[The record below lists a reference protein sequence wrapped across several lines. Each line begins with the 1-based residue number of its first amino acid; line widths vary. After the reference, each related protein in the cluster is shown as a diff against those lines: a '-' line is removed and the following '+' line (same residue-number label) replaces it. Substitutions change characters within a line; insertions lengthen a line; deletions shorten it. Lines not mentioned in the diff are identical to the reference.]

1 MGGRLNKLVALNFNS
16 ISVFWNGKDTTGRLT
31 RRYTAR
37 ATPLPKSIG
46 SPAPFFL
53 EIQNRTGIRQPNAPT
68 PQDVL
73 VGQDRVGPSSKIWAS
88 RNNRNLF
95 PKFSVFTA
103 WSRIGVMVRGLSDMR
118 PRTFGGFFYSAPQD
132 LWGWGSFARAF
143 LHGRLS
149 IFPGTFV
156 RGTKNPS

>member
-1 MGGRLNKLVALNFNS
+1 MTVRVVVVQS
-16 ISVFWNGKDTTGRLT
+16 LT

-88 RNNRNLF
+88 RNKFCNLLLILQK
-95 PKFSVFTA
+95 P
-103 WSRIGVMVRGLSDMR
+103 
-118 PRTFGGFFYSAPQD
+118 PAPVALQ
-132 LWGWGSFARAF
+132 
-143 LHGRLS
+143 GRLCLS
-149 IFPGTFV
+149 AKPHEYKRSLVWLNLPSLAKPGKTQ
-156 RGTKNPS
+156 GETATTTLQQ